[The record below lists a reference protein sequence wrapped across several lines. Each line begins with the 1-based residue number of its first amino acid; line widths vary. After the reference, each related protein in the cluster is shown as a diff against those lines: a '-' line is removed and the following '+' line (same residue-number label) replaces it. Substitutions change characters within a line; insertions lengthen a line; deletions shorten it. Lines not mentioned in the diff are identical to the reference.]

1 MAYFPVFINIENFK
15 VVVIG
20 AGQIAARRI
29 NILKNFGADI
39 TVITKE
45 VKAEISG
52 VNIIIKEFNK
62 EDIKNCDMVI
72 AAANNYEVNKN
83 VINAAKN
90 AGIKY
95 YNNAADKSDNNFYFP
110 AVIENNDVVCG
121 LISKEGK
128 NHKNTKDY
136 ADKLRKIL

>member
-15 VVVIG
+15 AVVIG
-20 AGQIAARRI
+20 AGKIAARRI
-29 NILKNFGADI
+29 NVLKNFGADI
-39 TVITKE
+39 TVIAKE

-62 EDIKNCDMVI
+62 EDIKNYDMVI
-72 AAANNYEVNKN
+72 AATDSQDVNKN
-83 VINAAKN
+83 VIDAAKN

-110 AVIENNDVVCG
+110 AVIENNDIVCG

-128 NHKNTKDY
+128 NHKNAKDY